1 MRKLQISCKLSILTS
16 IISEWMFNEEKSENG
31 ILQLDE
37 NSKMERKCGSQGLE
51 RKRR

>member
-31 ILQLDE
+31 SLQFDE
-37 NSKMERKCGSQGLE
+37 NEVGNVTVKF
-51 RKRR
+51 